1 MTNAAPVITAFTTT
15 TALAS
20 TGTLVTATVS
30 FTDAGTADTHT
41 AVITWDD
48 DTTTTVNAG
57 STLQASATHA
67 YTSAGFY
74 TVGVTVS
81 DDEGAS
87 ATTNS
92 SMLVVYDASAGLI
105 TGGGWIAGASG
116 NTNDKTHFNIDVR
129 YSASAPTG
137 QFRIHGSS
145 ALLDLTS
152 SAFEYLVVKGSTAS
166 FRGTGVLS
174 DGTPVGF
181 FVSAQDGK
189 VAGTRIDRIRLKVW
203 KSADGQVLFDTEPG
217 VSEIA
222 PPATIVNGGNVTL
235 HK

>member
-1 MTNAAPVITAFTTT
+1 M
-15 TALAS
+15 
-20 TGTLVTATVS
+20 
-30 FTDAGTADTHT
+30 
-41 AVITWDD
+41 
-48 DTTTTVNAG
+48 
-57 STLQASATHA
+57 
-67 YTSAGFY
+67 
-74 TVGVTVS
+74 
-81 DDEGAS
+81 
-87 ATTNS
+87 
-92 SMLVVYDASAGLI
+92 VYDAYAGFI

-152 SAFEYLVVKGSTAS
+152 TVFEYLVVKGSTAS

-189 VAGTRIDRIRLKVW
+189 AAGTRIDRIRLKVW

-217 VSEIA
+217 ISEIA
-222 PPATIVNGGNVTL
+222 PPANHRERRQRDAAQVDSTRGHAGPATRWLAPHYPITMSATTPVRVAFVIGRSA
-235 HK
+235 